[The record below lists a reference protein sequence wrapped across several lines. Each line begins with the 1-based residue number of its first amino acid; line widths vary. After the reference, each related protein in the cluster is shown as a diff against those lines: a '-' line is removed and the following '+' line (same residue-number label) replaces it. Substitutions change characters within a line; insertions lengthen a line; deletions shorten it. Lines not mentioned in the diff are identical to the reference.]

1 MFATNK
7 ISQDRTIK
15 IVKLFF
21 LLILVAVFFTPLIS
35 MLVTSLKTRSELYIY
50 PPVVF
55 PDKAQ
60 WENYRTAWTMIN
72 YPKYLVNSIILALFY
87 TVPCIMGSALA
98 GYGFARFNVKSNRVL
113 FPIMLSTM
121 MIPYMVTVIPLYLML
136 MKTGLVDKMYFW
148 ILWGIPGTPFLIF
161 LFKQYFSTIPLSFEE
176 SAMLDGAGR
185 FQIYFRIMFPLVQ
198 TAVVI
203 AAIFAFQW
211 VWSDF
216 LLPVLLLRGEKV
228 NLAVKLATGYS
239 DIKENVLYNIGMAGI
254 LYYTL
259 PIAILFF
266 ALQKKFI
273 AGLTA
278 GGLKG

>member
-1 MFATNK
+1 MFTLK
-7 ISQDRTIK
+7 KSKQDRIIK
-15 IVKLFF
+15 IIK
-21 LLILVAVFFTPLIS
+21 LILLLVLIVIFFAPLVS
-35 MLVTSLKTRSELYIY
+35 MLITSIKTRGELYIY
-50 PPVVF
+50 PPVFF
-55 PDKAQ
+55 PEKAH
-60 WENYRTAWTMIN
+60 WENYKTAWTIIN
-72 YPKYLVNSIILALFY
+72 YPKYLGNSIILALFY

-98 GYGFARFNVKSNRVL
+98 GYGFARFNVRSKRIL
-113 FPIMLSTM
+113 FPVMLSTM

-185 FQIYFRIMFPLVQ
+185 FQIFFRIMFPLVQ

-239 DIKENVLYNIGMAGI
+239 DLKDNVLYNIGMAGI

-259 PIAILFF
+259 PIVILFF
-266 ALQKKFI
+266 TLQKKFI